1 MFLIFD
7 AININ
12 LPKLQSSFV
21 FSTESNCTDLNAEG
35 LDQYSCYSIM
45 AFTILCFIY
54 QIKSDEEHK
63 MAGQSA
69 YPEDTEILRVP
80 LALAMVKL
88 LQNLPQKTLE
98 QSLPGY
104 VIKIICL
111 IVWHL

>member
-1 MFLIFD
+1 
-7 AININ
+7 
-12 LPKLQSSFV
+12 
-21 FSTESNCTDLNAEG
+21 
-35 LDQYSCYSIM
+35 
-45 AFTILCFIY
+45 
-54 QIKSDEEHK
+54 

-104 VIKIICL
+104 VIFPSIKIICHFNGVHYCISHPSL
-111 IVWHL
+111 HSRYCTCTI